1 MEKQNWD
8 HDLMENILSLIQF
21 FQEHGGSVHRPGD
34 VLALLPDVPELQA
47 TYEMIRFMEEIPGGF
62 MIYRASGG
70 EEIVYVNRGL
80 LRIFQCDDW
89 EQFRELTGGSFR
101 GLVHPEDLEEVE
113 ESIVRQVA
121 DSQYD
126 LDYVEYRVICRDGT
140 ISWIEHYGHF
150 VHSKAVG
157 DFFYVFLGD
166 ATQKRN
172 QRMDEEFRRE
182 QKQKRILAEA
192 LENANLAIV
201 AKNDF
206 LSNMSHNMRTPL
218 NAIFGFTALAK
229 LKTQDP
235 ELLDYLERIDTSGRQ
250 LLDLIEKALEISWI
264 STGGKGVEEECDLCQ
279 MTRSVCGAFL
289 AQAENKRL
297 SFTLDCV
304 KVKDSL
310 VQSDREGLQQ
320 LVGNLVSNAVTYT
333 RPGGRVSVRLTEED
347 SQIKDRRSYCLTVED
362 TGVGIGE
369 EFLDRIF
376 EPFAR
381 EKDTTH
387 SGVNGMGLGLTI
399 AKYIVDRMGGTIKVD
414 STLGEGS
421 TFTVVLQL
429 RPCDPED
436 RGAEA
441 QLAGQGAFQHILL
454 VEDNDINREI
464 EMELLK
470 NGGFAVDT
478 AENGAVAVEKVRS
491 SAPKGY
497 DLILMDIQM
506 PVMDG
511 WQAAREIRALE
522 DPVLSE
528 IPIVALSANTLV
540 GDMRR
545 SLECGMDAHM
555 TKPIDVPRFIDE
567 VRRAARKRKKQLTS
581 GENMIK

>member
-1 MEKQNWD
+1 MAS
-8 HDLMENILSLIQF
+8 DL
-21 FQEHGGSVHRPGD
+21 
-34 VLALLPDVPELQA
+34 
-47 TYEMIRFMEEIPGGF
+47 
-62 MIYRASGG
+62 
-70 EEIVYVNRGL
+70 
-80 LRIFQCDDW
+80 
-89 EQFRELTGGSFR
+89 
-101 GLVHPEDLEEVE
+101 
-113 ESIVRQVA
+113 
-121 DSQYD
+121 
-126 LDYVEYRVICRDGT
+126 
-140 ISWIEHYGHF
+140 
-150 VHSKAVG
+150 
-157 DFFYVFLGD
+157 
-166 ATQKRN
+166 
-172 QRMDEEFRRE
+172 
-182 QKQKRILAEA
+182 
-192 LENANLAIV
+192 
-201 AKNDF
+201 
-206 LSNMSHNMRTPL
+206 
-218 NAIFGFTALAK
+218 
-229 LKTQDP
+229 
-235 ELLDYLERIDTSGRQ
+235 
-250 LLDLIEKALEISWI
+250 
-264 STGGKGVEEECDLCQ
+264 
-279 MTRSVCGAFL
+279 TRSVCGAFL

>member
-126 LDYVEYRVICRDGT
+126 LDYVEYRIIRKDGT
-140 ISWIEHYGHF
+140 IGWIEDYGHF